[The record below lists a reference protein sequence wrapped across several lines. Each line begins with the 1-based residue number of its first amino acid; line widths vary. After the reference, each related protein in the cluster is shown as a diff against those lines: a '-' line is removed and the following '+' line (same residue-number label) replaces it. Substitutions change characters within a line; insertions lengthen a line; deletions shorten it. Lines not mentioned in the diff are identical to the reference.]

1 MTSTKVDMVLNPY
14 QHAYRDL
21 VADPHVFL
29 NIIKMRELGFSSL
42 TLVTTRTLL
51 VEALANGSDG
61 LNPIAKLSVVDDPGL
76 RFDVMECANLY
87 LRKYHFV
94 SRVCLKHN
102 KGTNERYIELK
113 IVKR

>member
-1 MTSTKVDMVLNPY
+1 MTFTKVDMVLNPY

-21 VADPHVFL
+21 IADPHVFL
-29 NIIKMRELGFSSL
+29 SIIKMRELGFSSP
-42 TLVTTRTLL
+42 TLVATRTLL

-61 LNPIAKLSVVDDPGL
+61 LNPIAKLSIDDPRL

-102 KGTNERYIELK
+102 KDTNERYIELK